1 MKVEDHQLVVALSE
15 AGTIK
20 EASKALLISQPA
32 VSQRLKSIEAY
43 WGKSLFVRT
52 PKKLVPTP
60 SGEKVIT
67 FSKKMMTETNQVMN
81 ALLTDSETIEGTLS
95 LGVAS
100 TIGQY
105 YLPAVLSDFMTSY
118 PRVNVELF
126 TGLSSDI
133 MGQHEGFHVF
143 ITRGN
148 KPTAQSVLLLEE
160 RLYLLRKKGAQ
171 SNVLIEFQADSSF
184 QTIVSQWLIQHPDQQ
199 VLTKVKV
206 DQMETSKQLLKHGIG
221 ATVLPELAVGD
232 LDLSDYH
239 VTMLSNEDEQI
250 VRKTWISHAEYAE
263 SFPQVKAF
271 LTFIRS
277 YKK

>member
-1 MKVEDHQLVVALSE
+1 MKVEDHQLIVALSE

-52 PKKLVPTP
+52 PKKLIPTP

-67 FSKKMMTETNQVMN
+67 FSQTMMNETNHVRN
-81 ALLTDSETIEGTLS
+81 ALSMDSDTVEGTLS
-95 LGVAS
+95 LGVSS

-105 YLPAVLSDFMTSY
+105 YLPAVLGDFITMY
-118 PRVNVELF
+118 PKVNIELF
-126 TGLSSDI
+126 TGLSSEI
-133 MGQHEGFHVF
+133 IRQHEGFHVF
-143 ITRGN
+143 ITRGD
-148 KPTAQSVLLLEE
+148 KPTVPSMLLLEE

-171 SNVLIEFQADSSF
+171 SNVLIEFQTDSSF
-184 QTIVSQWLIQHPDQQ
+184 QTIVNQWFIQHPDQHIQ
-199 VLTKVKV
+199 TKVKV

-239 VTMLSNEDEQI
+239 VTLLSNENEQI
-250 VRKTWISHAEYAE
+250 IRQTWVSHADYAE
-263 SFPQVKAF
+263 TFPQVKAF
-271 LTFIRS
+271 IAFIRS
-277 YKK
+277 YNK